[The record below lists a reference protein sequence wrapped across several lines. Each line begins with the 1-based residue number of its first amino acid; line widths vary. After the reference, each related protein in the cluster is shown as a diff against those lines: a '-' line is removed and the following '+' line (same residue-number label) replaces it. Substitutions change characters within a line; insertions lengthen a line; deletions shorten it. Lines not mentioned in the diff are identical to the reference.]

1 MTETAKVFY
10 EENNLQ
16 DMNAYGLNFTENDL
30 EKIKSIQNVKNAERK
45 SSITAT
51 TDNDNT
57 LLLNIIETNKISKFY
72 VIDGEGFSNKDGIW
86 LDNFYAIENNI
97 KVGDRWSCSCCLSA
111 LPKSVGAMLMPSNP
125 SPGKA
130 RLV

>member
-1 MTETAKVFY
+1 MVTIGVMAYSGIKAYMDGMTETAKVFY

-30 EKIKSIQNVKNAERK
+30 EKIKSIKNVKNAERK

-57 LLLNIIETNKISKFY
+57 LLLNIIETNEISKFY

-97 KVGDRWSCSCCLSA
+97 KIGDTIKVNDETKKFW
-111 LPKSVGAMLMPSNP
+111 V
-125 SPGKA
+125 
-130 RLV
+130 